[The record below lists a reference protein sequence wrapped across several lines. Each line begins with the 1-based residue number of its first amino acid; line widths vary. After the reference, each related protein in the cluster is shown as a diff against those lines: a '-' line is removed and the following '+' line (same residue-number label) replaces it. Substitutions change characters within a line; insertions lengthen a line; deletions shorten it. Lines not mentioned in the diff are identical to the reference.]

1 MSGDVVIVLIW
12 LCVIAFFAVAAAVC
26 DAIER
31 VLFGIGG
38 RSDKDD

>member
-1 MSGDVVIVLIW
+1 MSADLAISLFWLVVIV
-12 LCVIAFFAVAAAVC
+12 FFAVAAAVC

-38 RSDKDD
+38 RNDKDD